1 MSEASRGME
10 ATRLLDPSARP
21 EPSGVHRPPTPLS
34 SLGCDPVKGGVV
46 VEGVDQWTGC
56 SQPRDKEHAEREPR
70 TAGPWGDRP
79 WELLTPETSQSEA
92 GRQLP
97 LLSGAAQPVWQG
109 ARRERKTQPS
119 QNCCPV
125 RVPGTSGHISCPTQN
140 RGWPGQGPEMAWALP
155 ACPTPNPRRE
165 GRGCWLEGC
174 FCCHQE
180 QEPPHSR
187 ACQAPCVPTVCSRPH
202 QAPCV
207 PTAC

>member
-1 MSEASRGME
+1 M
-10 ATRLLDPSARP
+10 
-21 EPSGVHRPPTPLS
+21 
-34 SLGCDPVKGGVV
+34 
-46 VEGVDQWTGC
+46 VEGVDQRTGC
-56 SQPRDKEHAEREPR
+56 SQPRDKEHVEREPR
-70 TAGPWGDRP
+70 TAGPWGDLP

-140 RGWPGQGPEMAWALP
+140 RGWPCQGPEMAWALP

-180 QEPPHSR
+180 QESPHSR